1 MESVSSPTNGPDQTD
16 PLEDEEGREH
26 CLQNE
31 SARPQ
36 EDNNYWMFLVGLEDV
51 AFILNLETEV
61 EPKRDEGL
69 F

>member
-1 MESVSSPTNGPDQTD
+1 MELVRSPTSGPDQTN

-26 CLQNE
+26 CLQDE

-36 EDNNYWMFLVGLEDV
+36 EDNNYWTFLAGLENMT
-51 AFILNLETEV
+51 FILNLETEV
-61 EPKRDEGL
+61 EPKRDVGL